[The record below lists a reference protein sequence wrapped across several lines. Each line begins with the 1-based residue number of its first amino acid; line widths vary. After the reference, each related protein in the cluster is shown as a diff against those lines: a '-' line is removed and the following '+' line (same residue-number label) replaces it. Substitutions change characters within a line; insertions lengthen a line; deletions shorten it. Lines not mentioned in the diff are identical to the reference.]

1 MCVLKAEIEIPYTSS
16 GVSKK
21 NKTIV
26 CFSKKSIMLTEATFI
41 WLYL

>member
-1 MCVLKAEIEIPYTSS
+1 MLKAEIEIPYTSS

-21 NKTIV
+21 TTIV